1 MQNIQNIIYSTV
13 GKSSPRTG
21 ATWEQSVCGGWRVNR
36 GGTHFY
42 HNGIH
47 LFYHEGTQFFS
58 HDECGCDHDGGG
70 GADDVSYEDGDGNDG
85 GDDDCKDDHGGGDVQ
100 AQPEEQQSWQVESVS
115 LTPQHSATKPR
126 RVM

>member
-1 MQNIQNIIYSTV
+1 M
-13 GKSSPRTG
+13 
-21 ATWEQSVCGGWRVNR
+21 EGG
-36 GGTHFY
+36 GSIEEEH
-42 HNGIH
+42 I
-47 LFYHEGTQFFS
+47 FFIMMELNFLS
-58 HDECGCDHDGGG
+58 HGDCGCDHDGE
-70 GADDVSYEDGDGNDG
+70 DDVRYEDGDGNDG

>member
-1 MQNIQNIIYSTV
+1 M
-13 GKSSPRTG
+13 G
-21 ATWEQSVCGGWRVNR
+21 AECLWRVEGQSRRN
-36 GGTHFY
+36 TFFY
-42 HNGIH
+42 HDGA
-47 LFYHEGTQFFS
+47 QFFS
-58 HDECGCDHDGGG
+58 HDGSGCDHDGE
-70 GADDVSYEDGDGNDG
+70 DDVSYEDGDCNDG

>member
-1 MQNIQNIIYSTV
+1 M
-13 GKSSPRTG
+13 
-21 ATWEQSVCGGWRVNR
+21 EGG
-36 GGTHFY
+36 GSIEEEHIFY
-42 HNGIH
+42 HDGEH
-47 LFYHEGTQFFS
+47 LFYHDGTQFFS
-58 HDECGCDHDGGG
+58 HDDSGCDHDGE
-70 GADDVSYEDGDGNDG
+70 DDVSYKDGDGNDD